1 MHFDPRL
8 SGYLT
13 RALSHE
19 LAAVQQYLMQAKLA
33 GLWGMADMSARLRED
48 VNEELVHAERLMERM
63 LVLGI
68 PSNATQLPT
77 VRTGRSV
84 EEMLQIDRE
93 LEIEA
98 VRLYEDAAHYCARI
112 RDSETQALFA
122 DILQDE
128 LGHLGDLDRMLTE
141 IQKGAMHDRCQ

>member
-33 GLWGMADMSARLRED
+33 ALWGMADLSTRMRED

-68 PSNATQLPT
+68 PSNALQLPPA
-77 VRTGRSV
+77 RTGRSV
-84 EEMLQIDRE
+84 EEMLQIDRV
-93 LEIEA
+93 LEID
-98 VRLYEDAAHYCARI
+98 VIRLYEEAGHYCARI

-128 LGHLGDLDRMLTE
+128 LGHLGELDRMLSE
-141 IQKGAMHDRCQ
+141 IHTGVTR

>member
-1 MHFDPRL
+1 MYPDPRL

-19 LAAVQQYLMQAKLA
+19 LAAVQQYLMQSRLVD
-33 GLWGMADMSARLRED
+33 LWGMAELSARMRSD
-48 VNEELVHAERLMERM
+48 VNEELVHAERLMNRM
-63 LVLGI
+63 LILGI
-68 PSNATQLPT
+68 PSNATQLPP

-84 EEMLQIDRE
+84 EEMLQIDRA

-98 VRLYEDAAHYCARI
+98 IHLYEEAAHYCARV
-112 RDSETQALFA
+112 RDSETQALCA

-128 LGHLGDLDRMLTE
+128 LGHLRDLDRMLTE
-141 IQKGAMHDRCQ
+141 IRKGAA

>member
-1 MHFDPRL
+1 MYPDPRL

-19 LAAVQQYLMQAKLA
+19 LAAVQQYLMQSRLV
-33 GLWGMADMSARLRED
+33 GLWGMAEMSARMRSD
-48 VNEELVHAERLMERM
+48 VNEELVHAERLMTRM

-68 PSNATQLPT
+68 PSNATQLPP
-77 VRTGRSV
+77 VRTGRNL
-84 EEMLQIDRE
+84 EEMLQIDRV

-98 VRLYEDAAHYCARI
+98 IRLYEETAHYCSRI
-112 RDSETQALFA
+112 RDSETQALCA

-128 LGHLGDLDRMLTE
+128 LGHLGELERLLME
-141 IQKGAMHDRCQ
+141 VGKGAA

>member
-1 MHFDPRL
+1 MQSDPRL
-8 SGYLT
+8 SGYLS

-33 GLWGMADMSARLRED
+33 GLWGMADMSARLRTD
-48 VNEELVHAERLMERM
+48 VNEELIHAERLMTRM

-68 PSNATQLPT
+68 PSNATQLPPA
-77 VRTGRSV
+77 RTGRSV
-84 EEMLQIDRE
+84 EEMLQIDRV

-98 VRLYEDAAHYCARI
+98 IRLYEEATHYCARI
-112 RDSETQALFA
+112 RDCETQALFA

-128 LGHLGDLDRMLTE
+128 LGHLGDLDRMLAE
-141 IQKGAMHDRCQ
+141 IHTGVKQ

>member
-1 MHFDPRL
+1 MYPDPRL

-19 LAAVQQYLMQAKLA
+19 LAAVQQYLMQSRLA
-33 GLWGMADMSARLRED
+33 DLWGMAEMSARMRTD
-48 VNEELVHAERLMERM
+48 VNEELVHAERLMTRM
-63 LVLGI
+63 LLLGI
-68 PSNATQLPT
+68 PSNAVQLPP

-84 EEMLQIDRE
+84 EEMLQIDRV

-98 VRLYEDAAHYCARI
+98 IHLYEEAAHYCMRI
-112 RDSETQALFA
+112 RDSETQALCA

-128 LGHLGDLDRMLTE
+128 LGHLGELDRMLTE
-141 IQKGAMHDRCQ
+141 IQKGAVP

>member
-1 MHFDPRL
+1 MQSDPRL
-8 SGYLT
+8 SGYLS

-33 GLWGMADMSARLRED
+33 GLWGMADMSARLRTD
-48 VNEELVHAERLMERM
+48 VNEELVHAERLMTRM

-68 PSNATQLPT
+68 PSNATQLPPA
-77 VRTGRSV
+77 RTGRSV
-84 EEMLQIDRE
+84 EEMLQIDRV

-98 VRLYEDAAHYCARI
+98 IRLYEEATHYCARI

-128 LGHLGDLDRMLTE
+128 LGHLGDLDRMLAE
-141 IQKGAMHDRCQ
+141 IHTGVMQ

>member
-1 MHFDPRL
+1 MQSDPRL
-8 SGYLT
+8 SGYLS

-33 GLWGMADMSARLRED
+33 GLWGMADMSARLRTD
-48 VNEELVHAERLMERM
+48 VNEELIHAERLMTRM

-68 PSNATQLPT
+68 PSNATQLPPA
-77 VRTGRSV
+77 RTGRSV
-84 EEMLQIDRE
+84 EEMLQIDRV

-98 VRLYEDAAHYCARI
+98 IRLYEEATHYCARI

-128 LGHLGDLDRMLTE
+128 LGHLGDLDRMLAE
-141 IQKGAMHDRCQ
+141 IHTGVKQ

>member
-1 MHFDPRL
+1 MQSDPRL
-8 SGYLT
+8 SGYLS

-33 GLWGMADMSARLRED
+33 GLWGMADMSARLRTD
-48 VNEELVHAERLMERM
+48 VNEELIHAERLMTRM

-68 PSNATQLPT
+68 PSNATQLPPA
-77 VRTGRSV
+77 RTGRSV
-84 EEMLQIDRE
+84 EEMLQIDRV

-98 VRLYEDAAHYCARI
+98 IRLYEEATHYCARI
-112 RDSETQALFA
+112 RDCETQALFA

-128 LGHLGDLDRMLTE
+128 LGHLSDLDRMLAE
-141 IQKGAMHDRCQ
+141 IHTGVKQ

>member
-1 MHFDPRL
+1 MAMYSDPRL

-33 GLWGMADMSARLRED
+33 GLWGMADMSAHLRKE

-68 PSNATQLPT
+68 PSNAAQLPPA
-77 VRTGRSV
+77 RTGRSV
-84 EEMLQIDRE
+84 EEMLQIDRV

-98 VRLYEDAAHYCARI
+98 IRLYEEAAHYCGRI
-112 RDSETQALFA
+112 RDDETQALFA
-122 DILQDE
+122 DLLQEE
-128 LGHLGDLDRMLTE
+128 LGHLGGLDRMLTE
-141 IQKGAMHDRCQ
+141 IQKGAMP